1 METLAIYTVIY
12 CVDDSLEI
20 QHVAKQ
26 FAVRENGRVVIPESF
41 KDGKII
47 IAVCEGNVP
56 VLNKLGDRL
65 YSPNHAA

>member
-1 METLAIYTVIY
+1 MESLATYTVIY
-12 CVDDSLEI
+12 CADDSLEI
-20 QHVAKQ
+20 QHEAKQ
-26 FAVRENGRVVIPESF
+26 FSVRENGRIVIPDSF

-47 IAVCEGNVP
+47 IAVCEGDVS